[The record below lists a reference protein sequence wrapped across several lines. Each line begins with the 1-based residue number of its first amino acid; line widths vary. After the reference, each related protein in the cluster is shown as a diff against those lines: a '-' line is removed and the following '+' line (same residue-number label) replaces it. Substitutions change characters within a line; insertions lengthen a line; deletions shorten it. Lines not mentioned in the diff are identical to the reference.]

1 MIKLTEIHQKLEEDR
16 INNEKFMSWF
26 QGSKVV
32 DDNGEPL
39 LVYHGTDKDF
49 SRFSLKNSA
58 QPIIW
63 FSSDKQKI
71 ERGDAGAA
79 GRSRIISAYLSI
91 KNIAGWNEYEKYG
104 LGQLRE
110 MGYDGAKLDDDYFV
124 FSPKQIKIV
133 KNRDK

>member
-1 MIKLTEIHQKLEEDR
+1 MIKLTEIHQKLEEAR

-32 DDNGEPL
+32 DDKGEPL

-91 KNIAGWNEYEKYG
+91 KNIAGWDEYEKYC